1 MPQVPA
7 PHTPCRRVEDEAFV
21 SGRGR
26 YADDIA
32 RDDVAHAVFVRSPQA
47 AARIVSIDTAAAR
60 AMDGVFAVLT
70 AKDMAGV
77 GSVVRHPPV
86 SGRNGA
92 RPMIPHR
99 PALAGERVVHV
110 GEAVAMVVAT
120 SLQAAQDAADNIL
133 VNYHESEAVVDVEE
147 AQHPGAPQVFAEIP
161 GNLAVEWPG
170 LAADS
175 EANAHAVSTIIASA
189 AHVARVSLR
198 QQRLVAASM
207 EMRGATASF
216 DGASGR
222 YTLRVGT
229 QGAGSVRDAMLAIM
243 NLGKNQLRVVTE
255 DVGGAFGMKSG
266 VYPEYAALL
275 VAARRTGRTV
285 HWMASRAE
293 AFASDHQ
300 ARDSLTDAELA
311 LDQRG
316 RFLALRVRHAQNLGA
331 YIGSAGI
338 MLGTLNFGRCFPG
351 VYRIPRI
358 DMVTRCLYTNTM
370 PTGAYRGAGRPEAN
384 YLLERLIDEAAR
396 TTGIDRTTLRRRN
409 FIPPSAMPYRTAV
422 GNTYDSGDFP
432 AVFARA
438 LTLSDYDGFKKRK
451 RAAKA
456 KGKLRGLGLSCFL
469 EHSGGVPTE
478 GALLAF
484 PGDGTI
490 VLGLNVQSTGQGHA
504 TVFPRIVAERLG
516 LPADKIRHRHG
527 DSDLDIRGF
536 PSVASRSTITAGA
549 ATVHATGVMLAKG
562 RAIASHILEASEK
575 DIAYRA
581 GFFEVSGTD
590 RRIGLFEL
598 AEQAAAFAEAGVIA
612 ENLNTKVA
620 VDTPQAFP
628 NGCHVAE
635 VEIDPQTG
643 TTQVVAYI
651 AVDDCGNILDPALAA
666 GQIHGGVAQ
675 GLGQALLENAVY
687 DRGSGQLITGSFMDY
702 AMPRAH
708 HMPADLRE
716 AMLPVPARTNP
727 LGVKGVGEAGI
738 TASLAAIMN
747 AIADAI
753 PSGAAAHMDMPAT
766 PEKIWRACRQAERN
780 ETGKR

>member
-1 MPQVPA
+1 MSETHKA
-7 PHTPCRRVEDEAFV
+7 NMPCRRVEDEAFV
-21 SGRGR
+21 TGRGR

-32 RDDVAHAVFVRSPQA
+32 HEDVAYAAFVRSPHA
-47 AARIVSIDTAAAR
+47 AARIVSLDAAAAR
-60 AMDGVFAVLT
+60 GMDGVLAVLT
-70 AKDMAGV
+70 AADMSGV

-86 SGRNGA
+86 AGRGGA
-92 RPMIPHR
+92 KPLMSHR
-99 PALAGERVVHV
+99 PVLAGERVVHV

-120 SLQAAQDAADNIL
+120 SPQAAQDAA
-133 VNYHESEAVVDVEE
+133 ESIAVEYAESAAVVDLED
-147 AQHPGAPQVFAEIP
+147 AQRHDAPLVFPDIP

-170 LAADS
+170 TVADP
-175 EANAHAVSTIIASA
+175 EANAHEVSAIIAAA

-198 QQRLVAASM
+198 QQRLVVASM
-207 EMRGATASF
+207 EMRGATASH
-216 DGASGR
+216 DAASGR

-229 QGAGSVRDAMLAIM
+229 QGAGPVRDALLAIM
-243 NLGKNQLRVVTE
+243 NLDKDRLRVVTE

-275 VAARRTGRTV
+275 VAAQRTGRTV
-285 HWMASRAE
+285 HWMASRSE
-293 AFASDHQ
+293 AFSSDNQ
-300 ARDSLTDAELA
+300 GRDSLTDAELA
-311 LDQRG
+311 LDERG

-331 YIGSAGI
+331 YVTSAGI
-338 MLGTLNFGRCFPG
+338 MLATINFGRCLPG

-358 DMVTRCLYTNTM
+358 DVVTRCLYTNTM

-409 FIPPSAMPYRTAV
+409 FIPPSAMPCKTAV

-432 AVFARA
+432 AVFAKA
-438 LTLSDYDGFKKRK
+438 LALADYDGFRK
-451 RAAKA
+451 RRREAKA
-456 KGKLRGLGLSCFL
+456 KGLLRGLGLSCFL

-504 TVFPRIVAERLG
+504 TVFPRLVAQRLG
-516 LPADKIRHRHG
+516 VPADRIRHRHG
-527 DSDLDIRGF
+527 DSDLEIKGF
-536 PSVASRSTITAGA
+536 PSVASRSTITAGG
-549 ATVHATGVMLAKG
+549 ATVHATETMLRKG
-562 RAIASHILEASEK
+562 RAIASHVLEAAEK
-575 DIAYRA
+575 DIAYRN
-581 GFFEVSGTD
+581 GVFEVSGTD

-598 AEQAAAFAEAGVIA
+598 AEQARALAKSGAIA
-612 ENLNTKVA
+612 EDLDTKVA
-620 VDTPQAFP
+620 TDTPQAFP
-628 NGCHVAE
+628 NGCHIAE

-643 TTQVVAYI
+643 TTRVVAYI
-651 AVDDCGNILDPALAA
+651 AVDDCGNVLDPLLAE

-687 DRGSGQLITGSFMDY
+687 DRISGQIVTGSFMDY

-708 HMPADLRE
+708 DMPADLRE
-716 AMLPVPARTNP
+716 AMLPVPAATNP
-727 LGVKGVGEAGI
+727 LGVKGIGEAGT
-738 TASLAAIMN
+738 TASIGAIMN

-753 PSGAAAHMDMPAT
+753 PEGAAAHMDMPAT
-766 PEKIWRACRQAERN
+766 PEKIWRACRKAQQ
-780 ETGKR
+780 G